1 MSESPLVRIDQV
13 SLRFG
18 GVNALAD
25 VSFDVAGGSI
35 TALIGPNGAGK
46 TSMFNCISGLY
57 RPTHGSISLDGTEIT
72 RLKPFRR
79 ARIGIARTFQTPA
92 LFGGLTVLG
101 NLLAARYHHG
111 RTSIV
116 TAMLNLPGATK
127 QEVADRAVVE
137 ETIALFD
144 LVHLRD
150 ATVDDLPYG
159 VKKRVELARAVVQ
172 EPRLL
177 LLDEPMAGMTVD
189 EKEEMSAYI
198 LTTRESTDAAVL
210 LVEHDMGVVM
220 DLAEHVV
227 VLDFGRKI
235 GDGAPAQV
243 QRDPAVIAAYLGED
257 AGGPAGEGKAV
268 G

>member
-1 MSESPLVRIDQV
+1 
-13 SLRFG
+13 
-18 GVNALAD
+18 
-25 VSFDVAGGSI
+25 
-35 TALIGPNGAGK
+35 
-46 TSMFNCISGLY
+46 
-57 RPTHGSISLDGTEIT
+57 
-72 RLKPFRR
+72 
-79 ARIGIARTFQTPA
+79 
-92 LFGGLTVLG
+92 
-101 NLLAARYHHG
+101 
-111 RTSIV
+111 
-116 TAMLNLPGATK
+116 MLNLPSVTK
-127 QEVADRAVVE
+127 EEVADRTIVE

-144 LVHLRD
+144 LVHLRE

-177 LLDEPMAGMTVD
+177 LLDEPMAGMTLD

-198 LTTRESTDAAVL
+198 LTTRESTKAAVL

-235 GDGAPAQV
+235 GEGAPAAI

-257 AGGPAGEGKAV
+257 TVSPPAEKGIVA
-268 G
+268 